1 MQNAI
6 DKLIDK
12 IKETNNPTVI
22 GLDPNYESLPECIKK
37 KHTNDIQGIAE
48 SILEF
53 NKSIIDEIHDII
65 PAIKPNIA
73 FYEKYGIE
81 GMKVFKDTCDYAKE
95 KGMITIADIK
105 RGDIGHTAN
114 AYSKAFLSGIEVG
127 GKLERIFDVDFV
139 TLNPYLGIDGI
150 KPFIEDCLKYNKGV
164 FIIDKTSNKSS
175 GELQDLELKT
185 GEKLYIKVANLIE
198 EWGSGLVGEYG
209 YSSIAS
215 VVGATY
221 PEQLTELRKKAP
233 HTFFLIP
240 GFGAQGGKAEDVALG
255 FDENKIGA
263 IVNSSRG
270 LICAYKSSEY
280 NEEDFTKAT
289 RDAAIKMR
297 EELNLAIQKVENKYE

>member
-270 LICAYKSSEY
+270 LIYAYKSSEY

-297 EELNLAIQKVENKYE
+297 EELNLAIQKGENKYE